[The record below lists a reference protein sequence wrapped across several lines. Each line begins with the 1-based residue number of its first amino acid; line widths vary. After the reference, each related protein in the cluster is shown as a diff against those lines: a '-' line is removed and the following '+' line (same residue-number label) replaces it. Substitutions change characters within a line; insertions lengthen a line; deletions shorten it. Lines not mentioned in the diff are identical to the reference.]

1 MNPSAKIQQDTKRVF
16 YNQGTC
22 SRTLFYILNREFDHP
37 MEAEEAASDVLA
49 GGIALHGDQCGMLWG
64 AALAAGAEAYR
75 RAASPEE
82 AVPVAILTTRALLD
96 SFVQR
101 AHTPNCR
108 EITGSNF
115 NNRWSMAKYLL
126 TGKFLGCFFLA
137 DKWAPEAIRTALDEF
152 ASKPEALPST
162 CRSCASEVARR
173 MGASEEEAA
182 LVAGFAGGIGLS
194 GNGCGALGAAVWLKT
209 LRFCRENP
217 GKPGFGFPGAK
228 ETLDAFLQATGGE
241 TRCETL
247 SGQRFETLDEHTAFI
262 ENGGCKQWMEVLEGS
277 GSEPN

>member
-108 EITGSNF
+108 ELTGADF

-126 TGKFLGCFFLA
+126 TGKFLGCFSSPTNGRR
-137 DKWAPEAIRTALDEF
+137 KRSAPPWMSL
-152 ASKPEALPST
+152 LPSPKP
-162 CRSCASEVARR
+162 CRLPA
-173 MGASEEEAA
+173 
-182 LVAGFAGGIGLS
+182 
-194 GNGCGALGAAVWLKT
+194 GAAPPK
-209 LRFCRENP
+209 
-217 GKPGFGFPGAK
+217 
-228 ETLDAFLQATGGE
+228 
-241 TRCETL
+241 
-247 SGQRFETLDEHTAFI
+247 
-262 ENGGCKQWMEVLEGS
+262 
-277 GSEPN
+277 